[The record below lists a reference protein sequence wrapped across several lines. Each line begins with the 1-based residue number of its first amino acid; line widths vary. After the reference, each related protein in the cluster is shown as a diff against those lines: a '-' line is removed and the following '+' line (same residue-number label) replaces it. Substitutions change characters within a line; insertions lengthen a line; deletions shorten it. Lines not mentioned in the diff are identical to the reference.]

1 MSIDYLSIE
10 PFLQD
15 ALQARTLQAAFDLG
29 IIDRLEMR
37 EVVVQ
42 SQLFRNIACDDAGAR
57 FLVEVL
63 TKAGVLSVAGQSQ
76 NATDVSRSPEIAL
89 EANLSRE
96 ALAAGV
102 VPVSTKYTPAA
113 SAVRLT
119 ESTDRLPEVSLTPAF
134 KAALK
139 YRDLLQTKLQFSE
152 LVAPDFFARLPQLL
166 SSYEEFMSTSKLFE
180 LFDYSRC
187 YEVTPENCLRTSR
200 WMQLTTML
208 TRYEAPVCCDH
219 FPFSKHRRMLDLGG
233 NSGEFAL
240 QVCRQNSALHATVAD
255 LPVVCHVGAR
265 HVAPFAEAP
274 RIQFQPL
281 NFIEEDFPNGH
292 DLITCKS
299 VLHDWPDPLVE
310 ILIKKCFD
318 ALPAGGRIL
327 IFERQLWDISLHSL
341 PYGLLPVLLFFRSYR
356 RPEFYTSLLTAA
368 GFSEVS
374 VTTMQLE
381 VPFMIISA
389 TASGGR

>member
-1 MSIDYLSIE
+1 MSTDYLIIE
-10 PFLQD
+10 PFLHD

-29 IIDRLEMR
+29 VIDRVEAR

-42 SQLFRNIACDDAGAR
+42 SQLFRNLACDAAGAQ
-57 FLVEVL
+57 FLIDVL
-63 TKAGVLSVAGQSQ
+63 TKAGVLSVAKATAEDPDAKNHG
-76 NATDVSRSPEIAL
+76 TDVPRS
-89 EANLSRE
+89 
-96 ALAAGV
+96 
-102 VPVSTKYTPAA
+102 
-113 SAVRLT
+113 
-119 ESTDRLPEVSLTPAF
+119 PEVSLTAAF

-166 SSYEEFMSTSKLFE
+166 SSYEEFMSTSMLFE

-200 WMQLTTML
+200 WMQLTSML

-219 FPFSKHRRMLDLGG
+219 FPFAEHRRMLDLGG
-233 NSGEFAL
+233 NSGEFAV
-240 QVCRQNSALHATVAD
+240 QVCRRNSALHATVAD

-281 NFIEEDFPNGH
+281 HFIEDDFPNGH
-292 DLITCKS
+292 DLITFKS
-299 VLHDWPDPLVE
+299 VLHDWPDALVE
-310 ILIKKCFD
+310 VLIRKCFD
-318 ALPAGGRIL
+318 ALPANGRL
-327 IFERQLWDISLHSL
+327 MIFERQFWDISLHSM

-356 RPEFYTSLLTAA
+356 RPEFYTALLSAA
-368 GFSEVS
+368 GFSSIS
-374 VTTMQLE
+374 VTTVQLE

-389 TASGGR
+389 QASGR

>member
-1 MSIDYLSIE
+1 MSTDYLIIE
-10 PFLQD
+10 PFLHD
-15 ALQARTLQAAFDLG
+15 ALQARTLQAAFDMG
-29 IIDRLEMR
+29 VIERLEAR

-42 SQLFRNIACDDAGAR
+42 SQLFRNLACDAAGAQ
-57 FLVEVL
+57 FLVDVL
-63 TKAGVLSVAGQSQ
+63 TKAAVFRVTGRSQ
-76 NATDVSRSPEIAL
+76 IDV
-89 EANLSRE
+89 ANLSRE

-102 VPVSTKYTPAA
+102 VPEANNPEATKNAPAA
-113 SAVRLT
+113 SALRLT
-119 ESTDRLPEVSLTPAF
+119 DTADRSPDIALTPAF

-139 YRDLLQTKLQFSE
+139 YKDLLKTKLQFSE

-200 WMQLTTML
+200 WMELTSML

-219 FPFSKHRRMLDLGG
+219 FPFAEHRRMLDLGG
-233 NSGEFAL
+233 NSGEFAV
-240 QVCRQNSALHATVAD
+240 QVCRRNSALHATVAD
-255 LPVVCHVGAR
+255 LPVVCHVGTR

-274 RIQFQPL
+274 RIQFHPL
-281 NFIEEDFPNGH
+281 HFIDDTFPDGH
-292 DLITCKS
+292 DLITFKS
-299 VLHDWPDPLVE
+299 VLHDWPDPLVAV
-310 ILIKKCFD
+310 LIKKCFE

-327 IFERQLWDISLHSL
+327 IFERQLWDISLHSM

-356 RPEFYTSLLTAA
+356 RPEFYTALLTAA
-368 GFSEVS
+368 GFTDIS
-374 VTTMQLE
+374 VTTVQLE

-389 TASGGR
+389 QASEKR

>member
-1 MSIDYLSIE
+1 MKNCWTGSTQRKLDRRNLLETDRMTTDYLIIE
-10 PFLQD
+10 PFLRD

-29 IIDRLEMR
+29 VIDRLATR
-37 EVVVQ
+37 GAVAQ
-42 SQLFRNIACDDAGAR
+42 SQLFRNLACDAAGAR

-63 TKAGVLSVAGQSQ
+63 TKAGVVSVSGGTVDASDAGNQ
-76 NATDVSRSPEIAL
+76 ATDVPRSPD
-89 EANLSRE
+89 
-96 ALAAGV
+96 V
-102 VPVSTKYTPAA
+102 T
-113 SAVRLT
+113 
-119 ESTDRLPEVSLTPAF
+119 LTPAF

-166 SSYEEFMSTSKLFE
+166 SSFEDFISTSKLFE

-187 YEVTPENCLRTSR
+187 YEVTPENCLLTSR

-208 TRYEAPVCCDH
+208 TRYEAAVCCDH
-219 FPFSKHRRMLDLGG
+219 FPFADHRRILDLGG

-240 QVCRQNSALHATVAD
+240 QVCRRNPALHATVAD

-265 HVAPFAEAP
+265 HVAPFAEAS
-274 RIQFQPL
+274 RIRFQPL
-281 NFIEEDFPNGH
+281 HFIEHDFPDGH

-299 VLHDWPDPLVE
+299 VLHDWPDNLVE
-310 ILIKKCFD
+310 VLIRKCFD

-327 IFERQLWDISLHSL
+327 IFERQLWDLNLHAM

-356 RPEFYTSLLTAA
+356 RPEFYKSLLTAA
-368 GFSEVS
+368 GFCDVS
-374 VTTMQLE
+374 VTTVQLE
-381 VPFMIISA
+381 VPFMILSGQA
-389 TASGGR
+389 RGGR